1 MCDLLP
7 DNVINLASTTDMRS
21 FLSGL
26 FKARPQGSPDHGA
39 PVVAATR
46 RSACYA
52 PSVNM
57 LFATDG
63 SVRACCHNSE
73 NTLGR
78 YPDQTISQIWQSDAA
93 CAFRQAMSDFTF
105 LSGCRGC
112 ELDYRA
118 GLYDHAPAR
127 HFDQLP
133 QHPAYPT
140 MMEFLLSNTCN
151 LECTMCSG
159 ELSSSIRKNRDKLP
173 PLHNPYGPE
182 FLEQLR
188 EFLPYLHETRFSGA
202 GEAFSIDL
210 YYDLWRQ
217 LTAIN
222 PACLLVVQ
230 TNGTILNARVRDI
243 LEQGNFQ
250 IGVSLDSLQQETFE
264 AIRIGASFDTVMR
277 NIDYFAAYSRSRS
290 RTFTIS
296 ACVMRQNW
304 HEMPALVAYSNQIG
318 AHVIFHKVWSPR
330 SVALYNLPA
339 VALAQIHATLTAAMP
354 AADSPLAETNLKTY
368 QYFLSVIARW
378 QAEAAERELHT
389 QQWNDL
395 STGALYDTIDQ
406 RIADYIHQ
414 QDMLERNREEL
425 IALCRSKFAAV
436 VDLWESEENKRSLLL
451 KLVAIPV
458 SEMITSLKVQP
469 IERLYEMS
477 RTSRD

>member
-1 MCDLLP
+1 
-7 DNVINLASTTDMRS
+7 MRS
-21 FLSGL
+21 LLSGL
-26 FKARPQGSPDHGA
+26 FKTKQTDSPAAGVPGA
-39 PVVAATR
+39 APSR

-63 SVRACCHNSE
+63 SVKACCHNSE

-78 YPDQTISQIWQSDAA
+78 YPAQSIREIWQSEAA
-93 CAFRQAMSDFTF
+93 RSFRQAMSDFTF

-112 ELDYRA
+112 ALDYQS
-118 GLYDHAPAR
+118 GHYDQAPAV

-133 QHPAYPT
+133 RRSDYPT

-159 ELSSSIRKNRDKLP
+159 ELSSAIRRNRDKLP
-173 PLHNPYGPE
+173 PLHNPYGPG

-210 YYDLWRQ
+210 YYELWRQ

-243 LEQGNFQ
+243 LEQGRFQ
-250 IGVSLDSLQQETFE
+250 IGVSLDSLQRETFE
-264 AIRIGASFDTVMR
+264 SIRVNASLEAVLH
-277 NIDYFAAYSRSRS
+277 NIDYFADYSRRHG

-304 HEMPALVAYSNQIG
+304 QEMPALVAYCNRIG
-318 AHVIFHKVWSPR
+318 AHIIFHKVWSPR
-330 SVALYNLPA
+330 SAALYNLPA
-339 VALAQIHATLTAAMP
+339 AELAHIHAALTAATP
-354 AADSPLAETNLKTY
+354 AAGGTLAETNLRTY
-368 QYFLSVIARW
+368 RYFLSVIARW
-378 QAEAAERELHT
+378 QSEAAEREQHT
-389 QQWNDL
+389 PQWSDL
-395 STGALYDTIDQ
+395 SNTMLHATIDQ

-414 QDMLERNREEL
+414 QDMLERNKEEL

-458 SEMITSLKVQP
+458 AEMITSLKVQP
-469 IERLYEMS
+469 VERLYEMS